1 MKRITSNEIKW
12 ANSKVTRMNQK
23 NCKPYSRE
31 NIKDT
36 YSAFKLL
43 IKSQFCQWGYYIRLH
58 LDKIKLSDYSTIK
71 LFDIKIIEILWRFNI
86 LRKKR
91 DLFDKWLL
99 KQIIIG
105 EQLLGNYFLL
115 IQHFKQFLYSLWSR
129 TLLI

>member
-86 LRKKR
+86 LRKKAGLIWQMIVKTNHYWR
-91 DLFDKWLL
+91 TVIGKLFPFDSTFQTIFIFPL
-99 KQIIIG
+99 
-105 EQLLGNYFLL
+105 E
-115 IQHFKQFLYSLWSR
+115 
-129 TLLI
+129 